1 MSLSGLLGKADAL
14 VEQGN
19 LVKALEVYKEAVKV
33 ARRKKQVDE
42 EVLIAYNN
50 MLTLHLRLMSSRED
64 LIQAKNYALEF
75 VKVAKRSERHSDMY
89 AVACF
94 ITGLI
99 MLALNDYRGAVRYLE
114 DAVIVFEIIDHK
126 EGLMLASKNLADTY
140 NALSYKNKAYIYAN
154 RARAIAKELGDT
166 QSLKEV
172 DRILREWRG
181 VPWVIKK

>member
-1 MSLSGLLGKADAL
+1 MSLSGLLKKAEAY
-14 VEQGN
+14 VERGDWIRAFN
-19 LVKALEVYKEAVKV
+19 TYKEAVNV
-33 ARRKKQVDE
+33 ARRMKKVTE
-42 EVLIAYNN
+42 EVLVAYNN
-50 MLTLHLRLMSSRED
+50 MVILQLKLMSSRDD

-126 EGLMLASKNLADTY
+126 EGLMLASKNLADAY